1 MLSGVSADVI
11 CFLFVYIYI
20 YLYQIASWMFK
31 SHGLHDLRIWFRKR
45 SSPPLPPPRITGFD
59 HQFLFFGAF
68 PISQHFGASLKTK
81 NRLFPSARWVCLNH
95 AYTTCRGSPILTVM
109 GHHFFQF
116 QQISWPL
123 QMSQNHLSYGSIAE
137 SLDKHVWTKIRRSSS
152 IIQFQIN
159 ITTGASSQRFRIT
172 GSQGEA
178 FYRRLGYIPPDLVSI
193 QGSRS

>member
-1 MLSGVSADVI
+1 
-11 CFLFVYIYI
+11 
-20 YLYQIASWMFK
+20 MFK

-45 SSPPLPPPRITGFD
+45 SSPPLPPPRIMESS
-59 HQFLFFGAF
+59 QL
-68 PISQHFGASLKTK
+68 SQHFGASLGWKTI
-81 NRLFPSARWVCLNH
+81 NRLFPSARWVWTMLTHLVGALHWKVPFPHSHHHGPPLLSISTNLMATSNVPKSSIIRQH
-95 AYTTCRGSPILTVM
+95 CR
-109 GHHFFQF
+109 
-116 QQISWPL
+116 
-123 QMSQNHLSYGSIAE
+123 
-137 SLDKHVWTKIRRSSS
+137 SLEKHVWTKIRRSSS